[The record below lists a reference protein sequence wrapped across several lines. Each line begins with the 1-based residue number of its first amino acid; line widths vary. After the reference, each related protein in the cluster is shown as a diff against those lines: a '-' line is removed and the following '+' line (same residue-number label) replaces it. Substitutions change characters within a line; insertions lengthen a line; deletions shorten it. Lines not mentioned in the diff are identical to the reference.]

1 VSPAATVIVYVPA
14 ALNGSFHEPLN
25 FSLIRQL
32 NAGDTIDFSVG
43 YGSNGNYF
51 SDATGLGAT
60 ITSAYSC
67 TGFAPPFDVPI
78 LLKAKVNRAIP
89 LQMQLSSDGTPITDA
104 NIGEAPPV
112 VSVTHSAGG
121 GPAVDITDQLEPVSQ
136 SSEGNVFAFDPAA
149 GQWVF
154 HLGTKP
160 FKAAGT
166 YTVTVA
172 AGDTTYSISP
182 TCMGQFVRSK

>member
-1 VSPAATVIVYVPA
+1 
-14 ALNGSFHEPLN
+14 
-25 FSLIRQL
+25 
-32 NAGDTIDFSVG
+32 
-43 YGSNGNYF
+43 
-51 SDATGLGAT
+51 
-60 ITSAYSC
+60 
-67 TGFAPPFDVPI
+67 
-78 LLKAKVNRAIP
+78 
-89 LQMQLSSDGTPITDA
+89 MQLSSDGTPITDA

-121 GPAVDITDQLEPVSQ
+121 GPAVDITGQLEPVSQ
-136 SSEGNVFAFDPAA
+136 ASEGNVFAFDPAA

-182 TCMGQFVRSK
+182 TCMGQFVRSE